1 MYWIQFYVPRFLL
14 ELAYLFS
21 RSLWGRDNRNNISA
35 LSFWSF
41 RVKGERGRESDH
53 SKHTWLNNLRKDL
66 VGNYG
71 VGQKQSWVSKVSLYV
86 CEHRASRQCLPIII
100 QRALQRMGLRLCFI
114 TLLIQLLNTY
124 ALSALWRIL
133 DAMSGKLNL
142 MIKSLWILHLGRL
155 YASGFTVHLNEYH
168 SFPLKLS

>member
-41 RVKGERGRESDH
+41 RVKGERGRESDY
-53 SKHTWLNNLRKDL
+53 SKHTWLNNLRKDF

-71 VGQKQSWVSKVSLYV
+71 VGQKQSWVSKVSLDI
-86 CEHRASRQCLPIII
+86 CEHRASRRCLPIII

-114 TLLIQLLNTY
+114 TLLIQVLNTY